1 MLQRRITRFR
11 AKPNSE
17 SGYSCAASR
26 YAHAL
31 PTFLSSSNRNNNKSR
46 NSKSSNN
53 NSTSRRLRHRPRSP
67 PPRAPRLWPVSPPAR
82 RFCWPSLPTHLGG
95 RCRHR
100 LPASP
105 RAPTRLRVEQRWCV
119 ILRHHKPSSSYTS
132 RFSGTLRLP
141 SRGPFRRAIHDDKR
155 VHSCP
160 SPVSMGFSL
169 FCNFN
174 FSFSS
179 TSLLLRFLPPI
190 AADGGGLRRILARK
204 MRSHQPVRTHS

>member
-17 SGYSCAASR
+17 GGCSCATST
-26 YAHAL
+26 YAHGL
-31 PTFLSSSNRNNNKSR
+31 PTFLSSSRNNNKSR

-67 PPRAPRLWPVSPPAR
+67 PTRAPRLWPVSPPTR

-132 RFSGTLRLP
+132 RFSGTLRSPRPFFAEQSMKTSESALVLP
-141 SRGPFRRAIHDDKR
+141 MGEWA
-155 VHSCP
+155 
-160 SPVSMGFSL
+160 SPYFEL
-169 FCNFN
+169 Q
-174 FSFSS
+174 
-179 TSLLLRFLPPI
+179 LLLF
-190 AADGGGLRRILARK
+190 
-204 MRSHQPVRTHS
+204 S